1 MCERKVVKI
10 TEATTCQDHEHMYV
24 EIPPKYAKSDIM
36 GYLKGKSSLMIFDW
50 HAKLKDK
57 YENWEFW

>member
-1 MCERKVVKI
+1 MKI

-36 GYLKGKSSLMIFDW
+36 GYLKGKSSLMIFDRY
-50 HAKLKDK
+50 A
-57 YENWEFW
+57 NP